1 MVLKLALEYMKIDI
15 YEISMS
21 MVAQQFHKPHG
32 SLPHARP
39 FLEKEQC
46 MGLFLHPV
54 RYYFFQ
60 PHHFIDSL
68 GTNKAQV
75 LFEKMYLNIGIIHYK
90 PSHFLSL
97 SFCLSVRY
105 LPSYQRAVKENG
117 GEGSS
122 SKLPG
127 MSNFSKKADCTDSL

>member
-1 MVLKLALEYMKIDI
+1 
-15 YEISMS
+15 
-21 MVAQQFHKPHG
+21 
-32 SLPHARP
+32 
-39 FLEKEQC
+39 
-46 MGLFLHPV
+46 MGLVLHPV
-54 RYYFFQ
+54 CYYFFQ

-75 LFEKMYLNIGIIHYK
+75 LFEKIYLNIGIIDYK

-117 GEGSS
+117 GQGSS

-127 MSNFSKKADCTDSL
+127 MSSFSKKAGCTDSL